1 MWYYKK
7 KQIKEISQ
15 FPNNSYG
22 FVYRITI
29 TVDGKVIDYIGRK
42 NLYNKRTV
50 KVKTDT
56 KRKKKE
62 IKYKE
67 SNWNTYNSSSK
78 ELQELIQ
85 SNKAKDIKK
94 EILEICFS
102 ELELKYKEVKH
113 ICINSCMERLDNLNK
128 NIQIKLLRKI
138 NV

>member
-15 FPNNSYG
+15 FPDNSYG

-50 KVKTDT
+50 KVKTET

-67 SNWNTYNSSSK
+67 SNWITYNSSSK
-78 ELQELIQ
+78 ELQELIK
-85 SNKAKDIKK
+85 SNKAKYIKK

-128 NIQIKLLRKI
+128 NIQIKLLKKV